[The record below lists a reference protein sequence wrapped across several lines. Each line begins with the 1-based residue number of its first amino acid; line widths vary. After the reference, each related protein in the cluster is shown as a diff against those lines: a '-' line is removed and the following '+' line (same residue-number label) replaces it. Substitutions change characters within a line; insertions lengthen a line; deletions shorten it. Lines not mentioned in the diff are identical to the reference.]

1 MNGMV
6 ERLLEQPIV
15 YRWWMAPFAEQK
27 LAPVKANGGV
37 YGVRRVLD
45 VGCGPG
51 TNAGNF
57 AHTDYVGMDINPQY
71 IESARQRHPGTFL
84 VQDVTT
90 FEAAPNE
97 RFDSILVNS
106 LLHHIPTPE
115 VERLLAHLAT
125 LLTDDGAI
133 HIIELVLPP
142 RVSAPWALA
151 KLDRGDYPRP
161 FETWQRIFSSHFEPV
176 VCTPHPIKALGVSLW
191 DMIYFKGRRRSSGAA
206 SRASR

>member
-1 MNGMV
+1 MNAMV

-27 LAPVKANGGV
+27 LRPVHEHGGV
-37 YGVRRVLD
+37 TGVRRVLD

-51 TNAGNF
+51 TNAGHF
-57 AHTDYVGMDINPQY
+57 AHTDYLGIDINPQY
-71 IESARQRHPGTFL
+71 IESARARQPGKFM
-84 VQDVTT
+84 VADVTT
-90 FEAAPNE
+90 FEAKPEE

-106 LLHHIPTPE
+106 LLHHIGTPE
-115 VERLLAHLAT
+115 VERLLGHLAG
-125 LLTDDGAI
+125 LLSDDGAI

-142 RVSAPWALA
+142 HLSAPWALA

-161 FETWQRIFSSHFEPV
+161 FEEWQRIFSSHFSPV
-176 VCTPHPIKALGVSLW
+176 VCSPHPIRAFGITLW
-191 DMIYFKGRRRSSGAA
+191 DMIYFKGRRPDNAG

>member
-1 MNGMV
+1 MNALV

-27 LAPVKANGGV
+27 LRPVKANGGV
-37 YGVRRVLD
+37 YGVRRILD

-51 TNAGNF
+51 TNAGHF
-57 AHTDYVGMDINPQY
+57 THTDYLGIDINPQY
-71 IESARQRHPGTFL
+71 IESARRRHPGRFL
-84 VQDVTT
+84 VADVTT
-90 FEAAPNE
+90 FETEPNE

-133 HIIELVLPP
+133 HVVDLVLP
-142 RVSAPWALA
+142 RHLSAPWALA
-151 KLDRGDYPRP
+151 KLDRGNYPRP
-161 FETWQRIFSSHFEPV
+161 FDEWQRIFTSHFEAV
-176 VCTPHPIKALGVSLW
+176 VSTPHSIKALGVPLW
-191 DMIYFKGRRRSSGAA
+191 DLIYFKGRRRSRDAARHA
-206 SRASR
+206 SR

>member
-1 MNGMV
+1 MNTMV

-15 YRWWMAPFAEQK
+15 YRVWMAPFAEQK
-27 LAPVKANGGV
+27 LRPMHENGGV
-37 YGVRRVLD
+37 EGVRRVLD

-51 TNAGNF
+51 TNAGHF
-57 AHTDYVGMDINPQY
+57 AHTDYLGMDINPRY
-71 IESARQRHPGTFL
+71 IESARQRNATGKFM

-90 FEAAPNE
+90 FEAKPEE

-115 VERLLAHLAT
+115 VDRLLGHLAT
-125 LLTDDGAI
+125 LLTDDGGI

-142 RVSAPWALA
+142 HLSAPWALA

-161 FETWQRIFSSHFEPV
+161 FGEWQRIFASHFEPV
-176 VCTPHPIKALGVSLW
+176 VCTPHPIKGLGIALW
-191 DMIYFKGRRRSSGAA
+191 DMIYFKGRRRS
-206 SRASR
+206 